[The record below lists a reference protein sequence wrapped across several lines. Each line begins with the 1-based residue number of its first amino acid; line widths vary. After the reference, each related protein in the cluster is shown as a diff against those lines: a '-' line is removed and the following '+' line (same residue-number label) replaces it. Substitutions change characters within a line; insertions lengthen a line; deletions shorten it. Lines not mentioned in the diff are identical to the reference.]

1 MESAGEILSVSEG
14 SAALSE
20 RSGRGVSALAK
31 RIRKRRGRSVFSYRN
46 VYRMLFFVSQHAV
59 TSGIL
64 LAISIVAASRL
75 CRGEKALC
83 RDKDVL
89 DFSITCAAQVSFGTF
104 FEIALLGVAS
114 GLALGWSWLVAF
126 LAARNRVP
134 LGIPRAVFAQLAW
147 VIAE

>member
-1 MESAGEILSVSEG
+1 MG
-14 SAALSE
+14 
-20 RSGRGVSALAK
+20 
-31 RIRKRRGRSVFSYRN
+31 
-46 VYRMLFFVSQHAV
+46 
-59 TSGIL
+59 L

-104 FEIALLGVAS
+104 FKIARLGVAS

-134 LGIPRAVFAQLAW
+134 QGASDAGFIPPPQTLASGIKRLSRDKK
-147 VIAE
+147 